1 MKNERSF
8 QKYMREGFQ
17 IFQIF
22 LIAVNEL
29 KKNIAREVF
38 KNVMR
43 EGFQKNKYRK

>member
-8 QKYMREGFQ
+8 QKYMREG
-17 IFQIF
+17 FQIF